1 MTDVLHLKAKK
12 HGVVIW
18 KSDWKSKNS
27 WLNGFHLSLV
37 CTKVVKMWK
46 RSKKL
51 TQTVSSAILQLGTTD
66 SPLFWWRTCCI
77 ETRMHMTWDITH
89 FHFWVFQV
97 FYPSNQLQTIRFCV
111 KKNTLKWIFLQV
123 KAILQHKV
131 SFIKIVFLH
140 NEDAINLL
148 QLPDQPIC
156 GLLPISG
163 IDSDVLSKFSPPY
176 HWFSF
181 QESMIMMTDT
191 ILMKD
196 ILKSRYTDFFIVWTK
211 WWVFMLC
218 YNSFIAN

>member
-1 MTDVLHLKAKK
+1 
-12 HGVVIW
+12 
-18 KSDWKSKNS
+18 
-27 WLNGFHLSLV
+27 
-37 CTKVVKMWK
+37 
-46 RSKKL
+46 
-51 TQTVSSAILQLGTTD
+51 
-66 SPLFWWRTCCI
+66 
-77 ETRMHMTWDITH
+77 MTWDITH

-111 KKNTLKWIFLQV
+111 KKTRWSGFFFRLRQYYSIK
-123 KAILQHKV
+123 

-140 NEDAINLL
+140 NKDAINRL

-163 IDSDVLSKFSPPY
+163 IDSDVLSKFSPEY

-196 ILKSRYTDFFIVWTK
+196 ILKSDIQIFSSFGPNYEF
-211 WWVFMLC
+211 LC
-218 YNSFIAN
+218 FVISLLYRKLRQNCVKNQSQS

>member
-12 HGVVIW
+12 HGVEIW

-27 WLNGFHLSLV
+27 WLNGFHLCLV

-111 KKNTLKWIFLQV
+111 KKTRWSGFFQVLNMTSWLLCGGYALISNQLIIHLRTSPELIREMSWFL
-123 KAILQHKV
+123 
-131 SFIKIVFLH
+131 
-140 NEDAINLL
+140 LL
-148 QLPDQPIC
+148 
-156 GLLPISG
+156 GL
-163 IDSDVLSKFSPPY
+163 
-176 HWFSF
+176 
-181 QESMIMMTDT
+181 
-191 ILMKD
+191 
-196 ILKSRYTDFFIVWTK
+196 
-211 WWVFMLC
+211 
-218 YNSFIAN
+218 N

>member
-1 MTDVLHLKAKK
+1 MKLIWIDLMVFNYIWYDCLVGTQKNYFFIKNFLVVPMTDVLHLKAKK
-12 HGVVIW
+12 HGVEIW

-27 WLNGFHLSLV
+27 WLNGFHLCLV

-111 KKNTLKWIFLQV
+111 KKHVEVDF
-123 KAILQHKV
+123 
-131 SFIKIVFLH
+131 S
-140 NEDAINLL
+140 
-148 QLPDQPIC
+148 
-156 GLLPISG
+156 SG
-163 IDSDVLSKFSPPY
+163 
-176 HWFSF
+176 
-181 QESMIMMTDT
+181 
-191 ILMKD
+191 
-196 ILKSRYTDFFIVWTK
+196 
-211 WWVFMLC
+211 
-218 YNSFIAN
+218 

>member
-1 MTDVLHLKAKK
+1 MWYDCLVGAQKNSFFIKNFLVVPMTDVLHLKAKK
-12 HGVVIW
+12 HGVEIW

-27 WLNGFHLSLV
+27 WLNGFHLCLV

-111 KKNTLKWIFLQV
+111 KKTRCSGFFFRLRQYYSIKCPSSKL
-123 KAILQHKV
+123 
-131 SFIKIVFLH
+131 SF
-140 NEDAINLL
+140 
-148 QLPDQPIC
+148 
-156 GLLPISG
+156 
-163 IDSDVLSKFSPPY
+163 Y
-176 HWFSF
+176 
-181 QESMIMMTDT
+181 IMKMQ
-191 ILMKD
+191 
-196 ILKSRYTDFFIVWTK
+196 
-211 WWVFMLC
+211 
-218 YNSFIAN
+218 